1 MGKQEAVRRLSA
13 TISLRSEAR
22 LQANSD
28 ALLESVECK
37 VFVVKLETSLSHFLA
52 QGFIVEE
59 KGYFIGYILCQCR
72 LVAGFNQ
79 HSITPLHHHFW
90 DSALVG
96 RYNGQ
101 MLLHGLKQDERETLV
116 GVIGGEYEDVG
127 ML

>member
-37 VFVVKLETSLSHFLA
+37 VFVVKLETSLPHFLA

-59 KGYFIGYILCQCR
+59 KGYFLGKLFG
-72 LVAGFNQ
+72 LDFAV
-79 HSITPLHHHFW
+79 LHLYNKAIETISHDLRYAAH
-90 DSALVG
+90 VG
-96 RYNGQ
+96 RNDGQ
-101 MLLHGLKQDERETLV
+101 FVLHGF
-116 GVIGGEYEDVG
+116 
-127 ML
+127 